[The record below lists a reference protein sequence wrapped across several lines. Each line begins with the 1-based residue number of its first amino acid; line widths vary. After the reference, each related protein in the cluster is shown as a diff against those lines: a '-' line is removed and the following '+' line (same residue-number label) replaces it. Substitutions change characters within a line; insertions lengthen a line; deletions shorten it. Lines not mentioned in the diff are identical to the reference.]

1 MLSLS
6 KSSENTFPK
15 CKPSTRHSLY
25 AEPSR
30 SSSAPPPPPTPLPGL
45 NHKDQRLPGEAQP
58 FATPGGS
65 FPFLGR
71 GRETL

>member
-6 KSSENTFPK
+6 KSSQNTFPK

-30 SSSAPPPPPTPLPGL
+30 SSSAPPPPTLLPGL

-58 FATPGGS
+58 FATTGGS
-65 FPFLGR
+65 FPFLGW
-71 GRETL
+71 GWETL